1 MTVLTRLADVLRGV
15 ADRREAIARLN
26 QTSFQADDLDGTM
39 MRVRTG
45 QQTFYVELQPLR
57 SIPVADITFEGVFIQ
72 PAVVFWPRWL
82 ICTEDAELAM
92 VVKVEEAALHSDF
105 HSE

>member
-1 MTVLTRLADVLRGV
+1 MTVLTRLADVLRV
-15 ADRREAIARLN
+15 VNNHRDAIACLN
-26 QTSFQADDLDGTM
+26 QRSFVANDLDGVM
-39 MRVRTG
+39 MRVQTG

-57 SIPVADITFEGVFIQ
+57 SVPVADISFEGVFVQ

-92 VVKVEEAALHSDF
+92 VVKVEEAALR
-105 HSE
+105 